1 MITTVYTM
9 AYIYNYK
16 VLQRYWGV
24 WLALLVAIVLG
35 CSPRNEG
42 QLLAPPEELVLRIEG
57 RNEQDN
63 YVAYAEKPIPSEKP
77 LYIKHIAGFASIY
90 TPEEIFVIQ
99 VKKLT
104 WKKSNRVEYNFIKL
118 IERRRR

>member
-1 MITTVYTM
+1 MM
-9 AYIYNYK
+9 AYTYNKK

-24 WLALLVAIVLG
+24 WLALLVAIVVG
-35 CSPRNEG
+35 CSPREEG

-57 RNEQDN
+57 RNEQGN
-63 YVAYAEKPIPSEKP
+63 FVAYVEEPTPSEQP
-77 LYIKHIAGFASIY
+77 LYIGHIAGFDPMY